1 MRVAVATANLVLGVV
16 YTSYGIM
23 TIEDMRRGWK
33 TMGFSHFG
41 AAWIFMAFT
50 CGPHHLF
57 HGFHA
62 AFEGRPGGSLDL
74 AAVLVGFPAG
84 VTWFLLRIEAFRGGR
99 GDRFIA
105 GTPPWIMAI
114 PSLAG
119 VYVTGVVAAGIAIA
133 GAGFAFKGTIVPNA
147 MLVLLYCAIGYFL
160 ARTQLRNRQ
169 PLGGWSVSGLSLA
182 VIFPTCA
189 LMHAVFMLYS
199 GTGQYAHDLHGFT
212 IDWLAVPAA
221 GYFLWVV
228 RGLYVDAL
236 RDWNKGPDRE
246 QPPAPAPAL
255 VR

>member
-1 MRVAVATANLVLGVV
+1 MRIAVAVANLTLGVV

-41 AAWIFMAFT
+41 AAWIAMAFT

-62 AFEGRPGGSLDL
+62 AFEGRLGGSLDL

-84 VTWFLLRIEAFRGGR
+84 VTWFLLRIEAFRGGH
-99 GDRFIA
+99 GDRFIS
-105 GTPPWIMAI
+105 GTPGWVMAI

-119 VYVTGVVAAGIAIA
+119 VYVAGLVASSIAIA
-133 GAGFAFKGTIVPNA
+133 GAGFSFRGTIIPNA
-147 MLVLLYCAIGYFL
+147 LLVILYCAIGYFL
-160 ARTQLRNRQ
+160 TRTQLRNRE

-189 LMHAVFMLYS
+189 FMHGVFFLYS
-199 GTGQYAHDLHGFT
+199 GIGQYAHDVHGFA

-221 GYFLWVV
+221 AYFLWVV

-236 RDWNKGPDRE
+236 RDWNKEPDPARE
-246 QPPAPAPAL
+246 VAPAL

>member
-1 MRVAVATANLVLGVV
+1 MRVAVAVTNLILGLV

-41 AAWIFMAFT
+41 AAWIAMAFT

-57 HGFHA
+57 HGLHA
-62 AFEGRPGGSLDL
+62 AFEGRQGGSLDL

-99 GDRFIA
+99 GDRFI
-105 GTPPWIMAI
+105 GGSPPWVMAI
-114 PSLAG
+114 PTMAG
-119 VYVTGVVAAGIAIA
+119 VYATGLVASSIAIA
-133 GAGFAFKGTIVPNA
+133 GDGFSFRSTIVPNA
-147 MLVLLYCAIGYFL
+147 FLVILYCAIGYFL
-160 ARTQLRNRQ
+160 TRTQLRNRG

-189 LMHAVFMLYS
+189 FMHGVFFVYS
-199 GTGQYAHDLHGFT
+199 GTGQYTHDIHGFA

-221 GYFLWVV
+221 AYFLWVV

-236 RDWNKGPDRE
+236 RDWNNE
-246 QPPAPAPAL
+246 PAPVPEAAIAS
-255 VR
+255 